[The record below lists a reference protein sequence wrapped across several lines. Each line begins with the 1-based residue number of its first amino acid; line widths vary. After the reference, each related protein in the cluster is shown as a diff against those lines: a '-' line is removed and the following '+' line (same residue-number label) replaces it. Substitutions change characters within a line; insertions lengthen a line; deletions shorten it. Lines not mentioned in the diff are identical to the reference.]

1 MWYAENQVQAK
12 SENHEEAVKLAES
25 SAGYCMASKKNDPM
39 PIDF

>member
-25 SAGYCMASKKNDPM
+25 SAGYCMAFWKNDPM